1 MEPINTVIN
10 SALSKQSPRG
20 FGPKARHEL
29 LQKLR
34 EKGYLSEEEYTR
46 HTEPIQSVD
55 NGDSV
60 VQAQGLKHPQ
70 LDEQPLDK
78 FERFEV
84 LHELRKKGYL
94 SDQEYAHYMWPGNE
108 NQETRESWL
117 KRQKLYAVQLE
128 ELELNVRE
136 FKSFIKIGVTTIGDL
151 LDIVEQI
158 IGFVDPPLYTMP
170 KGIEDL
176 LRKLKD
182 KGYVT
187 EEYVRS
193 QEERVFYQRQE
204 LDKYFMA
211 RRNPPP
217 GTESPR

>member
-1 MEPINTVIN
+1 
-10 SALSKQSPRG
+10 
-20 FGPKARHEL
+20 
-29 LQKLR
+29 
-34 EKGYLSEEEYTR
+34 
-46 HTEPIQSVD
+46 
-55 NGDSV
+55 
-60 VQAQGLKHPQ
+60 
-70 LDEQPLDK
+70 
-78 FERFEV
+78 
-84 LHELRKKGYL
+84 
-94 SDQEYAHYMWPGNE
+94 
-108 NQETRESWL
+108 
-117 KRQKLYAVQLE
+117 
-128 ELELNVRE
+128 
-136 FKSFIKIGVTTIGDL
+136 
-151 LDIVEQI
+151 
-158 IGFVDPPLYTMP
+158 MP